1 MALSWQEATYCSRFF
16 RFIDEVYIKIKQKIV
31 FPFEISINMY
41 PYPPVKVWS
50 QRTIN
55 NDYFPCMNS
64 SLTSLVP
71 QRTHVNQTGLNS
83 QKELKAKSRHQ
94 EVKKIQIPKTSEKY
108 HMDLM
113 QMNLKR
119 TKRLK
124 MLAIGK
130 LPNILL
136 FVFLKTKSW

>member
-1 MALSWQEATYCSRFF
+1 
-16 RFIDEVYIKIKQKIV
+16 
-31 FPFEISINMY
+31 
-41 PYPPVKVWS
+41 
-50 QRTIN
+50 
-55 NDYFPCMNS
+55 
-64 SLTSLVP
+64 
-71 QRTHVNQTGLNS
+71 
-83 QKELKAKSRHQ
+83 
-94 EVKKIQIPKTSEKY
+94 VKKIQIPKTSEKY

-136 FVFLKTKSW
+136 FVFLNTSDVSEEFMQGK